1 MYIDSDP
8 FYGPDGQVILAT
20 QGTTLTNPAHWKAN
34 LRNASNQHSILHQRA
49 VDLAIQLDAQFADSL
64 TFTGHSLGGGIAT
77 AQALATGR
85 RAFVFNPA
93 GLSQNAAGR
102 SLEHWSRA
110 DKLVTRYIV
119 DGDVVDR
126 VNQLDGLPDSL
137 GRRVD
142 ISSSVL
148 DKILMA
154 GPRALT
160 YLVDKSLT
168 FSGSNSHVSFL
179 ARSSMVRNAA
189 LELPILFV
197 NTKNH
202 LISTAIDRMHVDM
215 QRSYWGQ

>member
-49 VDLAIQLDAQFADSL
+49 VDLAIQLE
-64 TFTGHSLGGGIAT
+64 
-77 AQALATGR
+77 ALATGR